1 MLPLLLLPPVGMEE
15 YGIGEEEE
23 AVDGEGPSDTIIS
36 MTLGR
41 TM

>member
-1 MLPLLLLPPVGMEE
+1 MPLPPVGREG

-23 AVDGEGPSDTIIS
+23 DAADEGVGPSDAIIS